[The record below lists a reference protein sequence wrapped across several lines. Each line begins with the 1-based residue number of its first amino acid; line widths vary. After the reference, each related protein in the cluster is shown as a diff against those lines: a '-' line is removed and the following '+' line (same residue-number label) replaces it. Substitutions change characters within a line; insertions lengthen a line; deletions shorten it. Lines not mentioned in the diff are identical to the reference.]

1 MLQLAEQPSNPA
13 QKTPARRTGASE
25 SEIREAQK
33 LRYRIFAEE
42 LGARLP
48 TRTPGIDI
56 DLYDPYCEHLIV
68 RDEDNNRIVGT
79 YRILSPHAAR
89 RVGGYYSEN
98 EFDLTRLQLL
108 REAWWK
114 SAAPAST
121 PTTAPA
127 APSPCSGPASPAT
140 WRRATTATLIGC
152 ASIGMADGGH
162 IAANLYSRLG
172 EHMAPPEYRVFPRHP
187 LPVEHLFNDQPAEL
201 PPLIKGYLRAGAY
214 IGGEPAWDPDFNTAD
229 LLIMLPMR
237 ASTSATRGISWKR
250 RPHDRC
256 VPPLTRVGLHLGYGL
271 ATAALVY
278 PLIGRPAQLKLKQ
291 RWSRQLL
298 GMLGVRLQ
306 AEAAPL
312 PSPTLLVA
320 NHISWLDIYVINAL
334 APAAFVCKA
343 DVRDWPLIGWLCER
357 TETVFMPR
365 GSRRGAREASGIVAA
380 RLRQGWQV
388 AVFPEGTTS
397 DGSEVLPFH
406 GALLQGAVDAGCR
419 VQPLAL
425 RYTDEDGRPSTAAAY
440 CGDTSLLQSLRGSQ
454 RRPACTPASTSCRR
468 STAAAPSGASWRRP
482 PGGRY
487 GIR

>member
-1 MLQLAEQPSNPA
+1 M
-13 QKTPARRTGASE
+13 
-25 SEIREAQK
+25 
-33 LRYRIFAEE
+33 
-42 LGARLP
+42 
-48 TRTPGIDI
+48 
-56 DLYDPYCEHLIV
+56 
-68 RDEDNNRIVGT
+68 
-79 YRILSPHAAR
+79 
-89 RVGGYYSEN
+89 
-98 EFDLTRLQLL
+98 
-108 REAWWK
+108 
-114 SAAPAST
+114 
-121 PTTAPA
+121 
-127 APSPCSGPASPAT
+127 
-140 WRRATTATLIGC
+140 
-152 ASIGMADGGH
+152 
-162 IAANLYSRLG
+162 IAAWRL
-172 EHMAPPEYRVFPRHP
+172 A
-187 LPVEHLFNDQPAEL
+187 
-201 PPLIKGYLRAGAY
+201 
-214 IGGEPAWDPDFNTAD
+214 
-229 LLIMLPMR
+229 
-237 ASTSATRGISWKR
+237 
-250 RPHDRC
+250 
-256 VPPLTRVGLHLGYGL
+256 RVGLHLGYGM

-425 RYTDEDGRPSTAAAY
+425 RYTDGEGRPSAAAAY
-440 CGDTSLLQSLRGSQ
+440 CGDTSLLESLR
-454 RRPACTPASTSCRR
+454 RI
-468 STAAAPSGASWRRP
+468 AAAPRLHVRLDVLPPLDGRDAERRELAATAWRAIRNSLNRKEVPASP
-482 PGGRY
+482 AEEEAPDFSLAAM
-487 GIR
+487 